1 MTDSN
6 GVTNEQTG
14 YEPTM
19 AIVYVLR
26 ALVLIRT
33 VASPLLRTHTLDNNE
48 GKLRSEMDDDVIN
61 SVVLL
66 VSMWPAVPCT
76 PSATSE
82 IHVREA

>member
-19 AIVYVLR
+19 AIAYVLR
-26 ALVLIRT
+26 ALVLMRT
-33 VASPLLRTHTLDNNE
+33 VASALLRTQTLDNNE
-48 GKLRSEMDDDVIN
+48 GKLRCVIEDDVIN

-82 IHVREA
+82 IHVREP